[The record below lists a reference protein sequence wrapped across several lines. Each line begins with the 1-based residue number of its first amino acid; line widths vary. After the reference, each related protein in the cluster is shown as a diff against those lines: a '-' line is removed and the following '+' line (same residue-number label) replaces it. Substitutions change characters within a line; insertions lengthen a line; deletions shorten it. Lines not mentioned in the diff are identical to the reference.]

1 MLHPAARIESA
12 PLAQAAQSAE
22 KGEGR
27 LAGRGESGQ
36 RTGMQFIDLG
46 AQRRRI
52 EKRLKAA
59 IERVVDHGQYILGP
73 EVAEFER
80 RIAAYVGVEHA
91 VACANGTDALMLPLM
106 AAEIGPGDAVFCP
119 SFTFAATAEVVAWM
133 GATPVFAEI
142 DEATYNIEPNG
153 LAAAL
158 ETARKHELRARALI
172 TVDLFGQACDYDP
185 IEAFCKQNDLVLI
198 ADSAQGY
205 GARYKGRVAGA
216 IGDFATTSFFPAK
229 PLGCYGDG
237 GAILTDNDEHTALI
251 LSLRFHGKG
260 SYKYDNVR
268 IGVNSRLDTLQAA
281 VLIEKLKVYAEEIEK
296 RQRVAQRYT
305 QALKDLVTTP
315 YVMPDC
321 VSTWAQYT
329 IRVHAD
335 RRDAFQAA
343 LKAKGVPTTVYYPK
357 PLHQQTAYKHFPVA
371 GNGLPISERVAR
383 EVVALPMHPYLDE
396 ATQDYII
403 EAVREALKPAVAA

>member
-1 MLHPAARIESA
+1 MSERPAIE
-12 PLAQAAQSAE
+12 
-22 KGEGR
+22 
-27 LAGRGESGQ
+27 
-36 RTGMQFIDLG
+36 FIDLK
-46 AQRRRI
+46 AQRQRI
-52 EKRLKAA
+52 GKAMDEAILK
-59 IERVVDHGQYILGP
+59 VVHDGNYILG
-73 EVAEFER
+73 EQVAEFESGL
-80 RIAAYVGVEHA
+80 AAFCGARHAIGV
-91 VACANGTDALMLPLM
+91 ANGTDALILVLE
-106 AAEIGPGDAVFCP
+106 ALGIGPGDAVLCP

-142 DEATYNIEPNG
+142 DEATYNLDPKAV
-153 LAAAL
+153 AAAL
-158 ETARKHELRARALI
+158 ETARKHELKPRALI
-172 TVDLFGQACDYDP
+172 TVDLFGQACDYEP
-185 IEAFCKQNDLVLI
+185 IEAFCKQNGLVLI
-198 ADSAQGY
+198 SDSAQGY

-237 GAILTDNDEHTALI
+237 GAILTDSDEHAEL
-251 LSLRFHGKG
+251 LRSLRFHGKG

-268 IGVNSRLDTLQAA
+268 VGVNSRLDTIQAA
-281 VLIEKLKVYAEEIEK
+281 VLIEKLKVYAEEIEQ
-296 RQRVAQRYT
+296 RQVVAARYT
-305 QALKDLVTTP
+305 AALKDLVTTP
-315 YVMPDC
+315 YIMPDC

-329 IRVHAD
+329 IRVGAG

-371 GNGLPISERVAR
+371 GNGLPISERVAQ

-403 EAVREALKPAVAA
+403 AAVREALAAPAAAVA

>member
-1 MLHPAARIESA
+1 MSEHPTIE
-12 PLAQAAQSAE
+12 
-22 KGEGR
+22 
-27 LAGRGESGQ
+27 
-36 RTGMQFIDLG
+36 FIDLK
-46 AQRRRI
+46 AQRQHI
-52 EKRLKAA
+52 GQAMEDAILK
-59 IERVVDHGQYILGP
+59 VVRDGSYILGP
-73 EVAEFER
+73 EVQQFETGL
-80 RIAAYVGVEHA
+80 AAFCGAKHAIGV
-91 VACANGTDALMLPLM
+91 ANGTDALILVLE
-106 AAEIGPGDAVFCP
+106 ALGIGPGDAVICP

-142 DEATYNIEPNG
+142 DEATYNIDPKG

-158 ETARKHELRARALI
+158 DTARKHELRPRALI

-185 IEAFCKQNDLVLI
+185 IEAFCKQNGLVLI

-305 QALKDLVTTP
+305 EALKDLVTTP

-329 IRVHAD
+329 IRVDAE

-383 EVVALPMHPYLDE
+383 EVVALPMHPYLDDV
-396 ATQDYII
+396 TQDYII
-403 EAVREALKPAVAA
+403 AAVQDALKPAVAA

>member
-1 MLHPAARIESA
+1 MSERPTIE
-12 PLAQAAQSAE
+12 
-22 KGEGR
+22 
-27 LAGRGESGQ
+27 
-36 RTGMQFIDLG
+36 FIDLK
-46 AQRRRI
+46 AQRQHI
-52 EKRLKAA
+52 GHAMEDAILK
-59 IERVVDHGQYILGP
+59 VVREGSYILGP
-73 EVAEFER
+73 EVQQFEAGLAGFCGAKHA
-80 RIAAYVGVEHA
+80 IGV
-91 VACANGTDALMLPLM
+91 ANGTDALILVLE
-106 AAEIGPGDAVFCP
+106 ALGIGPGDAVICP

-142 DEATYNIEPNG
+142 DEATYNIDPKG

-158 ETARKHELRARALI
+158 DTARKHDLKPRALI

-185 IEAFCKQNDLVLI
+185 IEAFCKQNGLVLI

-205 GARYKGRVAGA
+205 GARYKGRIAGA

-296 RQRVAQRYT
+296 RQLVAQRYT
-305 QALKDLVTTP
+305 EALKDLVTTP

-321 VSTWAQYT
+321 VSTFAQYT
-329 IRVHAD
+329 IRVDAD

-371 GNGLPISERVAR
+371 GNGLPISERVAK
-383 EVVALPMHPYLDE
+383 EVVALPMHPYLDK

-403 EAVREALKPAVAA
+403 EAVREALAPARESVVA

>member
-1 MLHPAARIESA
+1 MSERPTIE
-12 PLAQAAQSAE
+12 
-22 KGEGR
+22 
-27 LAGRGESGQ
+27 
-36 RTGMQFIDLG
+36 FIDLK
-46 AQRRRI
+46 AQRQHI
-52 EKRLKAA
+52 GQAMEDAILK
-59 IERVVDHGQYILGP
+59 VVREGSYILGP
-73 EVAEFER
+73 EVQQFEAGLAGFCGAKHA
-80 RIAAYVGVEHA
+80 IGV
-91 VACANGTDALMLPLM
+91 ANGTDALILVLE
-106 AAEIGPGDAVFCP
+106 ALGIGPGDAVICP

-142 DEATYNIEPNG
+142 DEATYNIDPKG

-158 ETARKHELRARALI
+158 DTARKHDLKPRALI

-185 IEAFCKQNDLVLI
+185 IEAFCKQNGLVLI

-205 GARYKGRVAGA
+205 GARYKGRIAGA

-296 RQRVAQRYT
+296 RQLVAQRYT
-305 QALKDLVTTP
+305 EALKDIVTTP

-321 VSTWAQYT
+321 VSTFAQYT
-329 IRVHAD
+329 IRVDAD

-371 GNGLPISERVAR
+371 GNGLPISERVAK
-383 EVVALPMHPYLDE
+383 EVVALPMHPYLDK

-403 EAVREALKPAVAA
+403 EAVREALAPARESAVA